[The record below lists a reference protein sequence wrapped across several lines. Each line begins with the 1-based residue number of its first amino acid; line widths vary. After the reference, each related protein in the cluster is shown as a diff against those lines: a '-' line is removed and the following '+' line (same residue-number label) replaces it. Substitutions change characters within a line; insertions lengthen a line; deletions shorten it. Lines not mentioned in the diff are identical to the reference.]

1 MKKLD
6 TLVYKFHKIKIKNN
20 IKQEILMGS
29 PVSFY
34 PPEIKILT
42 IVIVRELII
51 NGYSSEIYCTF
62 T

>member
-1 MKKLD
+1 
-6 TLVYKFHKIKIKNN
+6 
-20 IKQEILMGS
+20 MGS

-42 IVIVRELII
+42 IVIVRELIV
-51 NGYSSEIYCTF
+51 NGCSSEIYCTF

>member
-1 MKKLD
+1 
-6 TLVYKFHKIKIKNN
+6 
-20 IKQEILMGS
+20 MGS

-42 IVIVRELII
+42 IVIVKELII

-62 T
+62 ARPRIALV

>member
-1 MKKLD
+1 
-6 TLVYKFHKIKIKNN
+6 
-20 IKQEILMGS
+20 MGS

-51 NGYSSEIYCTF
+51 NGYSS
-62 T
+62 